1 MEKQYLEE
9 FHRLQVYAS
18 HRGAQLMERLGFGQ
32 DGLVYATDQ
41 ESVLKC
47 LRYERLYQNERNV
60 YQRLALLGCEEIAGF
75 NVPKL
80 INSDDELWIVEIQIV
95 TPPFVLDF
103 AGASL
108 DRPSQIFV
116 EMSEDDQQEWIETSI
131 EMYGDEWPL
140 VETLLAQLRRHKIFL
155 ADVKPGNISLR
166 S

>member
-1 MEKQYLEE
+1 MEKQYQEE
-9 FHRLQVYAS
+9 FRRLQVYANQ
-18 HRGAQLMERLGFGQ
+18 RGVQLMERLGFGQ
-32 DGLVYATDQ
+32 DGLVCATAQ

-60 YQRLALLGCEEIAGF
+60 YQRLNPLGCEEIAGF

-80 INSDDELWIVEIQIV
+80 INSDDALWIVEIQIV

-108 DRPSQIFV
+108 YRPSRIFA
-116 EMSEDDQQEWIETSI
+116 EMSEDDYLEWMESRI

-155 ADVKPGNISLR
+155 TDVKPGNISLR

>member
-1 MEKQYLEE
+1 MEKQYQEE

-18 HRGAQLMERLGFGQ
+18 QRGAQLMERLGFGQ

-41 ESVLKC
+41 ASVVKC

-60 YQRLALLGCEEIAGF
+60 YQRLAQLGYEEIAGF

-80 INSDDELWIVEIQIV
+80 ISSDDELWIVEIQIV

-108 DRPSQIFV
+108 DQPSRIFA
-116 EMSEDDQQEWIETSI
+116 EMSEDDQLEWMESRM

-155 ADVKPGNISLR
+155 TDVKPGNISLR

>member
-1 MEKQYLEE
+1 MEKQYQEE
-9 FHRLQVYAS
+9 FVRLQAYAIQ
-18 HRGAQLMERLGFGQ
+18 RGAQLMERLGFGQ

-60 YQRLALLGCEEIAGF
+60 YQRLAQLGSEEIAGF

-80 INSDDELWIVEIQIV
+80 INSDDALWIVEIQLV

-108 DRPSQIFV
+108 DQPSRIFA
-116 EMSEDDQQEWIETSI
+116 EMSEDDHLEWIESRV
-131 EMYGDEWPL
+131 EMYGDEWSL
-140 VETLLAQLRRHKIFL
+140 VETLLSQLRRHKIYL
-155 ADVKPGNISLR
+155 SDVKPGNISLR

>member
-1 MEKQYLEE
+1 
-9 FHRLQVYAS
+9 
-18 HRGAQLMERLGFGQ
+18 MERLGFGQ

-60 YQRLALLGCEEIAGF
+60 YQRLAQLGCEEIAGF

-116 EMSEDDQQEWIETSI
+116 EISEGDQQEWIQTLM

-140 VETLLAQLRRHKIFL
+140 VDHSSPNFAGNKIFL
-155 ADVKPGNISLR
+155 TDVSPGNISLR